1 MVFIF
6 KNETG
11 GRGEGLG
18 TFYTRK
24 MSRSGHSGHF
34 SSVKCPDRDIL
45 AVKGTFRLK
54 CPDRDILILKM
65 SRSGHFILYTRHLY
79 LVVMLVAVVDGY
91 LLSYL
96 FIYRYCDY
104 LYQSY
109 IWKESAVCLASM
121 YIYLFLHSS
130 PLPSPPKG
138 EGWGG
143 GPSAPQEWLGKIS
156 SF

>member
-1 MVFIF
+1 
-6 KNETG
+6 
-11 GRGEGLG
+11 
-18 TFYTRK
+18 

-65 SRSGHFILYTRHLY
+65 SRSGHFILYTNTRHLY

-143 GPSAPQEWLGKIS
+143 AFGPPGVARKNQ
-156 SF
+156 